1 MQAQDAAKLGFIRA
15 YFDEEGRKVAAL
27 TQLAGSGYG
36 HEALVLCLVYID
48 RLAQKLCWPSDKT
61 GHNFVRSLTEF
72 GMDPEL
78 RLIHPKQLVSALQK
92 LSAGW
97 QLLAGVLEQKFPGP
111 SYELLPLHAFESS
124 VAGPLTPQQLTTLRA
139 ELWRGTIAA
148 TAYYW
153 LRNPAVHGVGP
164 SPQLTFSNTT
174 VAGSAARP
182 LNLERLT
189 AALTHLLAEARRRSE
204 STNQWYGD
212 DRALA

>member
-1 MQAQDAAKLGFIRA
+1 MQAPDAAKLGFISA

-27 TQLAGSGYG
+27 TQLAASGYG
-36 HEALVLCLVYID
+36 DEALVLCLVYIE
-48 RLAQKLCWPSDKT
+48 RLAQKLCWPSDT
-61 GHNFVRSLTEF
+61 AGHNFVRSLAEF

-78 RLIHPKQLVSALQK
+78 PLIHPKQLVSALKK

-97 QLLAGVLEQKFPGP
+97 QLLAGVLEHQFPGP
-111 SYELLPLHAFESS
+111 SYELLAIDAFERS
-124 VAGPLTPQQLTTLRA
+124 VAGPLTLEQLATLRA
-139 ELWRGTIAA
+139 QLWRGTVAA
-148 TAYYW
+148 IAYYW
-153 LRNPAVHGVGP
+153 LRNPAVHGIGP

-174 VAGSAARP
+174 ADGSPARP

-212 DRALA
+212 DRTLA